1 MKTMLRWLELKL
13 SRSDT
18 SQVKVFLII
27 VAQILV
33 LDKGHFRLINLNN
46 LSSLQGKVW
55 FTLVQYK

>member
-1 MKTMLRWLELKL
+1 MLRWLELKL

-55 FTLVQYK
+55 FTLVLYK

>member
-55 FTLVQYK
+55 FTLVRYK